1 MRDFLGNLYNFQAL
15 RDRLFVL
22 KAAMAAEYD
31 GLVQELR
38 QLMAPQ
44 ELESFDRAMGQ
55 EVQEN

>member
-1 MRDFLGNLYNFQAL
+1 
-15 RDRLFVL
+15 
-22 KAAMAAEYD
+22 MAAGYE
-31 GLVQELR
+31 GLVQEFR